1 MIINLCF
8 HKVIHEAELSEILPF
23 CQRREDWSMGGWG
36 DTSGWSW
43 YKHMMWCFCFTGRG
57 HYWFWYNTKKK
68 KKYLVPF
75 AQLLLITLQ
84 IESLKAETWEL
95 HGCIMIH
102 MFWCNV
108 GHADWRALRPP
119 AQTSAWT
126 ISVIPRSNVWSC
138 EGILGYRM

>member
-1 MIINLCF
+1 MRQSSQKSYLSASEEKIDRWMDGVILAVEADISTRCDVFVSQEEDIIDFDITL
-8 HKVIHEAELSEILPF
+8 
-23 CQRREDWSMGGWG
+23 Q
-36 DTSGWSW
+36 
-43 YKHMMWCFCFTGRG
+43 
-57 HYWFWYNTKKK
+57 K